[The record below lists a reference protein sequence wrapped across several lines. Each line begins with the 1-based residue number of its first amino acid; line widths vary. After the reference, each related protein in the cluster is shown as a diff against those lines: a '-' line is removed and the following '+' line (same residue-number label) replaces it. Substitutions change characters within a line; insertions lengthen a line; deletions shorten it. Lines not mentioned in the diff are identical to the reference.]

1 MIHYCKITFSQS
13 LIYASL
19 SLLMAGLITAGLS
32 IQLKISLFVLFRHRK
47 ILEMPVAFD
56 GFCF

>member
-1 MIHYCKITFSQS
+1 MYNSMIHYCKITFSQS

-32 IQLKISLFVLFRHRK
+32 IQLKISFFVLF
-47 ILEMPVAFD
+47 
-56 GFCF
+56 